1 MEQSNPYAPV
11 DGTDM
16 LGKDAQRVREYF
28 VNERVMT
35 IPFTGECQYP
45 KPDGEISEELGIA
58 RSYIVRVRKHYNIP
72 DVETRRKSRFT
83 FLQETA
89 KNYYNLYVGGVD
101 QYVELE
107 KRRLKE
113 QADACTVG
121 AIIGVITGAL
131 LTALAALLF

>member
-1 MEQSNPYAPV
+1 MEQIKPYAPV

-16 LGKDAQRVREYF
+16 LGKDAMRVREYF
-28 VNERVMT
+28 VNEHVLT

-83 FLQETA
+83 FLQEMA
-89 KNYYNLYVGGVD
+89 KNYYNLYASGVD
-101 QYVELE
+101 QYTELANC
-107 KRRLKE
+107 RLKE
-113 QADACTVG
+113 QASACTVG
-121 AIIGVITGAL
+121 CVIGAITGL
-131 LTALAALLF
+131 LLGILLF